1 MGLTRADGRV
11 GLMIGCKLLCLCCVW
26 LGVVGVGLVGFL
38 LFAGLVGKLRLFV
51 FGAVLSDLLC
61 CSERHAPMVFYIY
74 II

>member
-1 MGLTRADGRV
+1 MGLTRTDGRV
-11 GLMIGCKLLCLCCVW
+11 GLMMGCKLLCLCCVG

-38 LFAGLVGKLRLFV
+38 GLAGLVGKLRLFV
-51 FGAVLSDLLC
+51 FGAVLLGLLC